1 MYLQQVLDIHL
12 LEIFASPPLL
22 LQRDEQVAISQRH
35 DQEEQLLR
43 SALRELARCG
53 SGCTVE
59 SLKTAAHRK
68 LRDASFE
75 ADGMSC
81 RPTCP
86 VASASTDTSSAAA
99 RKRSVPGAVHVSISS
114 ITNSTLKA
122 LLRAVNSR
130 SYCDLFRISF
140 TATRT

>member
-53 SGCTVE
+53 SGWTAE
-59 SLKTAAHRK
+59 SSKRQLV
-68 LRDASFE
+68 ASFFE
-75 ADGMSC
+75 ADGMPC